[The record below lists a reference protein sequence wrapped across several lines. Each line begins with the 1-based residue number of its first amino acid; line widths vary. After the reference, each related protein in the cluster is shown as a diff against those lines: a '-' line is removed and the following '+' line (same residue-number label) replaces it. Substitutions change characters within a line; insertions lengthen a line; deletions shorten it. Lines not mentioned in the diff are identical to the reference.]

1 MASVNMPSVMDVSS
15 MNSIAELKNAVAKMS
30 KELSW
35 LLENLDWGNINRL
48 HIRLN
53 DGATVTIMNDGITIN
68 NGEVDTFK
76 ADKEGNVVMTS
87 AVVQSKEGY
96 PKVVMDPQS
105 DLFGAYQSETQNVTV
120 GVYGSTLTSSPY
132 VQWVGGPG
140 QAYVS
145 SMLDGVHNFIGTTPV
160 RLAAGPGQNTFIDG
174 QRIALSAQT
183 YVDVPSWGSLRDNS
197 TLQTAEQTF
206 CKKGTQTSPSPPFN
220 GGIPIGTVLKDING
234 VPYTWTGI
242 PAHTHTQN

>member
-15 MNSIAELKNAVAKMS
+15 MNTIAELKNAVAKMA

-105 DLFGAYQSETQNVTV
+105 DLFGAYQSP
-120 GVYGSTLTSSPY
+120 TSSVRVEPRTNATSTPGVVWDNGISY
-132 VQWVGGPG
+132 FAAALNNNEMKFTGG
-140 QAYVS
+140 
-145 SMLDGVHNFIGTTPV
+145 
-160 RLAAGPGQNTFIDG
+160 NTSIV
-174 QRIALSAQT
+174 ALSSLLRLVGNKIDLSVNDSIT
-183 YVDVPSWGSLRDNS
+183 IPSWDMIKNTAGVSAASGFAARGR
-197 TLQTAEQTF
+197 QTKLSQ
-206 CKKGTQTSPSPPFN
+206 SFN
-220 GGIPIGTVLKDING
+220 CGIPIGAQIMLAGGGTA
-234 VPYTWTGI
+234 TWTGV
-242 PAHTHTQN
+242 PQHDHTQD